1 MSLLDEESARHF
13 HVEKDQAASSRDIA
27 SQRITRL
34 LWTALG
40 FAMLLLLGV
49 STCALYPFA
58 SRTSVEAA
66 RLLPEMAFHPM
77 PVNTEITPFSARLS
91 ERESKQRSTQL
102 RASLYGFQGD
112 PDFDA
117 RIIDLSRAQYD
128 AIPGLLGNA
137 MDPRSNN
144 STGGFREFMGAEEF
158 SVRGGVG
165 LEKLQSQ
172 LQKRDPQDALQESA
186 PETPKELAE
195 RVRAEKQFRE
205 ELAERVREGFDA
217 KEAAESARKRGWQ
230 STWANR
236 PNGPDWHANAKYL
249 PLPKFVAAEDL
260 NSIAPPPTPSKAMDK
275 KQLNVRELL
284 HHWSESFS
292 DDPSHDSPDWARLPS
307 RRHALKDMQKRQ
319 AAQMNMK
326 RIQKDIAMGMIDH
339 HVLGFTFG
347 EAKEDNIQAIASVGL
362 QTETSGSIR
371 SLAKEQGLFS
381 KQFPGTF
388 APFRQK
394 PGSNPFAKERAQ
406 VPSEVPVVFIDALVT
421 TPREGRHNTY
431 LLEGHLVHR
440 IIEWAKKM
448 GRMVEV
454 SPATEQLQEF
464 YYSLGF
470 RHVNGAPHR
479 AGSPSAMMVYRG
491 SHMEDASRPG
501 LLLDFDLSHA

>member
-1 MSLLDEESARHF
+1 MSLLDEESARHC
-13 HVEKDQAASSRDIA
+13 HVEKDQAASSRHIA
-27 SQRITRL
+27 SQRSTRF
-34 LWTALG
+34 LWTGLG
-40 FAMLLLLGV
+40 FAMLIAV
-49 STCALYPFA
+49 STCALYPSS

-66 RLLPEMAFHPM
+66 RLFPEIAFHPM
-77 PVNTEITPFSARLS
+77 PINTEITPFGARQS

-102 RASLYGFQGD
+102 QASLYGFQGD
-112 PDFDA
+112 SDVDP
-117 RIIDLSRAQYD
+117 RIIDLSRGQVD

-144 STGGFREFMGAEEF
+144 STGGFREFMGALEF
-158 SVRGGVG
+158 SVKGGVG

-172 LQKRDPQDALQESA
+172 LQKRDPQDALEESA

-236 PNGPDWHANAKYL
+236 PRGPDWHAQYL
-249 PLPKFVAAEDL
+249 PLHKFIAAEDL
-260 NSIAPPPTPSKAMDK
+260 DSIAPPPTPSKAMDK
-275 KQLNVRELL
+275 TQVNVRELL

-292 DDPSHDSPDWARLPS
+292 DDPSHDSPDWAQLPS
-307 RRHALKDMQKRQ
+307 RRHALKDLQKRQ

-326 RIQKDIAMGMIDH
+326 RIQKDIAMDMIDH

-347 EAKEDNIQAIASVGL
+347 AATEDNIQAIASVGL
-362 QTETSGSIR
+362 QSETSGSIR

-394 PGSNPFAKERAQ
+394 PDSNPFAKQRAQ

-454 SPATEQLQEF
+454 SPATEQLEEF

-470 RHVNGAPHR
+470 RHV